1 MVTLALTVALLL
13 AADPPTAEIGNG
25 QIKAK
30 IYLPDPV
37 NGFYR
42 STRFDWSGVAGQPG
56 VQGS

>member
-1 MVTLALTVALLL
+1 MVTFAGALILVLLFG
-13 AADPPTAEIGNG
+13 AEPPSAEIGNG

-42 STRFDWSGVAGQPG
+42 STRFDWSGAF
-56 VQGS
+56 SSLE